1 MGEGVKQ
8 QTSHICRLCGGTQVV
23 GIRGEWGIQGDLLNK
38 VVRVG
43 HTEKATFEKELKG
56 VWPGLSVDV
65 GERTLHSDYSW

>member
-1 MGEGVKQ
+1 M
-8 QTSHICRLCGGTQVV
+8 V
-23 GIRGEWGIQGDLLNK
+23 GIGGEWGIQGDLLNK

-65 GERTLHSDYSW
+65 GERTLHSDIHGKILLRPKEPPTQ

>member
-1 MGEGVKQ
+1 M
-8 QTSHICRLCGGTQVV
+8 V
-23 GIRGEWGIQGDLLNK
+23 GIGGEWGIQGDLLNK

-43 HTEKATFEKELKG
+43 RTEKATFEKELEG

>member
-1 MGEGVKQ
+1 M
-8 QTSHICRLCGGTQVV
+8 V
-23 GIRGEWGIQGDLLNK
+23 GIGGEWGIQGDLLNK